1 MQEWGLKGCRI
12 IEERKTSDAVELA
25 ATTAN
30 SAMDAIAAIEGA
42 IRIVDLWLPKV
53 TDEAHQGESEALHE
67 MYRAFLKVT
76 QQCHQ

>member
-1 MQEWGLKGCRI
+1 
-12 IEERKTSDAVELA
+12 
-25 ATTAN
+25 
-30 SAMDAIAAIEGA
+30 MDAIAAIEGA